1 VADDLS
7 SDSVA
12 PRGIDL
18 IAGTAGRFIR
28 GGTVSPQ
35 SSGAVTATGVVGAA
49 VEVSGHSAAR
59 LDLVI
64 SAATGTTPSMTIT
77 IQTSFDN
84 GATDA
89 YRTVA
94 AFPAQTAAGTVR
106 QVFAGLDR
114 WVRANVTTESG
125 TTPSFTFTLS
135 GELV

>member
-1 VADDLS
+1 VADDQS

-18 IAGTAGRFIR
+18 VAARAGSFMR
-28 GGTVSPQ
+28 GGNVAAQ
-35 SSGAVTATGVVGAA
+35 SAVIAATGQTSG
-49 VEVSGHSAAR
+49 VEVAGHGTMR

-64 SAATGTTPSMTIT
+64 SAATGTTPSDTIT
-77 IQTSFDN
+77 IQTSYDN
-84 GATDA
+84 GVTDA
-89 YRTVA
+89 WRTVA

-114 WVRANVTTESG
+114 WVRASHVITG
-125 TTPSFTFTLS
+125 TTPSFTYTLS